1 MTPSRQ
7 MLELVGNFTLTT
19 DVSADEFWKG
29 AFALALAALGKLPPE
44 RREASQANIE
54 RGGLREAVDEFI
66 FRCAALQP
74 KSAYPRLMS

>member
-1 MTPSRQ
+1 
-7 MLELVGNFTLTT
+7 
-19 DVSADEFWKG
+19 
-29 AFALALAALGKLPPE
+29 LPPE
-44 RREASQANIE
+44 RREASLANIE